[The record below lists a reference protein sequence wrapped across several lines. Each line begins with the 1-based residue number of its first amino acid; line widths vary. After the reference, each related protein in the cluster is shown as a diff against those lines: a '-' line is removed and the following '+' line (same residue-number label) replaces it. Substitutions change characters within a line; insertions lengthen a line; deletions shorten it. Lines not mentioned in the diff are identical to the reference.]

1 MAPGK
6 HAKSPVLT
14 ALKKASNITR
24 APIHVHIS
32 QSSLQKISKKHA
44 ERVFTYFGLD
54 KAPEQNSIL
63 IFLNLKNRKF
73 TIVYGDEIDAA
84 LKKSG
89 NGNYWE
95 LFRKSFQE
103 DLQSTQFEN
112 ALAIAILTIAITLEK
127 LFPIVTVQDF

>member
-73 TIVYGDEIDAA
+73 HCLRRRDRRRPEKIRKRKLLGTFS
-84 LKKSG
+84 KKLS
-89 NGNYWE
+89 
-95 LFRKSFQE
+95 RRS
-103 DLQSTQFEN
+103 
-112 ALAIAILTIAITLEK
+112 AIH
-127 LFPIVTVQDF
+127 PI